1 MENGTTRL
9 SRPYARDRA
18 DIGHLGV
25 SRDALETHHRSWFGQ
40 KEFCSQLHTKRD
52 KTPRSAKKTPTRAAA
67 RLIVL
72 RLPAHDDHADDYS
85 RFRRHWLLVGAQ
97 GEVEPG
103 DVVQCPELLTGA
115 GEFEGLRFVG
125 PSDEEGRLP
134 LLPGGVEAPVFP
146 KAIIDML
153 GGEVVAAELRARYEE
168 ALEASLHMQRG
179 MSLGDIF
186 GGNAEEFWASPD
198 VQQKEPQLEG
208 EYVIPFVSWPV

>member
-1 MENGTTRL
+1 MAAIAFARTR
-9 SRPYARDRA
+9 
-18 DIGHLGV
+18 
-25 SRDALETHHRSWFGQ
+25 
-40 KEFCSQLHTKRD
+40 
-52 KTPRSAKKTPTRAAA
+52 AA

-72 RLPAHDDHADDYS
+72 RLPAHDDHADDYA

-134 LLPGGVEAPVFP
+134 LLPGGIEAPVFP

-153 GGEVVAAELRARYEE
+153 GVEVVAAELRARYEE
-168 ALEASLHMQRG
+168 ALEASLRMQRG

-198 VQQKEPQLEG
+198 VQQKEPQTEG

>member
-1 MENGTTRL
+1 LFTQSAITSHRAL
-9 SRPYARDRA
+9 LRAR
-18 DIGHLGV
+18 GG
-25 SRDALETHHRSWFGQ
+25 E
-40 KEFCSQLHTKRD
+40 
-52 KTPRSAKKTPTRAAA
+52 KTPTRAAA

-168 ALEASLHMQRG
+168 ALEASLRMQRG